1 LFNFFRGKKSVKK
14 KHLFLKKTRKLLVI
28 NNKLKNKQYSVIF
41 NILLK
46 KLVQKKKIRNGKVV
60 YKVLIS
66 KKLRRKSRINKKRR
80 SKLAKARKPKLKI
93 VKLLKY

>member
-1 LFNFFRGKKSVKK
+1 
-14 KHLFLKKTRKLLVI
+14 LFLKKTRKLLVI

-66 KKLRRKSRINKKRR
+66 KKLRRKSRINKRR